1 MGQFIIQWRSY
12 FREACWKRQWVFVIG
27 IRNETQNDV
36 TRVVDGNAV
45 QKVAARENKNATV
58 LCARRYICF
67 LGFHTRRWKKEFI
80 KLYLC
85 HFSYLLL
92 ISSIVLWTKCVWTWH
107 WRTQRFFDPSLRS
120 PLSTVLAHLSC
131 FSYVHQYFH
140 TCSLILLIVDLDKVQ
155 NFLDLYISEKVALG
169 VLS

>member
-36 TRVVDGNAV
+36 ILELS
-45 QKVAARENKNATV
+45 KATQFKKLPHGKIKMRL
-58 LCARRYICF
+58 LCARRYIWF
-67 LGFHTRRWKKEFI
+67 LGFHPRRWKQEFI

-92 ISSIVLWTKCVWTWH
+92 ISYIVLWTKCVWTWH